1 MPQERRWLKVKEAAR
16 YLGSHPRS
24 VRRALAAGKIPYS
37 KVRGIG
43 VRIDRLGL
51 DEILA
56 GRKRAGG

>member
-1 MPQERRWLKVKEAAR
+1 MPKERRWLKVSEAAR

-24 VRRALAAGKIPYS
+24 VRRALASGKIPFA

-43 VRIDRLGL
+43 VRIDRFGL
-51 DEILA
+51 DELLA

>member
-1 MPQERRWLKVKEAAR
+1 MPQERRWLKVSEAAR

-24 VRRALAAGKIPYS
+24 VRRALAVGKIPYS
-37 KVRGIG
+37 KVPGIG

-56 GRKRAGG
+56 GRERAGR

>member
-1 MPQERRWLKVKEAAR
+1 MPQERRWLKVNEAAR

-56 GRKRAGG
+56 GRDKGSR